1 MVKYDLL
8 SWIHLEYLYFSLFS
22 SVVIVFCVCVWPLE
36 KSIKGYKTR
45 LYNQLK
51 LRAKKHTKRSADL
64 HNRNIALYLV
74 GVLSATPE
82 MIKGVLAW
90 LVFCWFFAWE
100 KLSLKKHL
108 KRSQRP
114 IEIAAVARIYHFFGW
129 ICVHFFGWICVKK
142 TPKAAVWQNSFARVF
157 VPEKPTL
164 LSRLAGYPLVEKR
177 ETNKHGS
184 RLGEQMDGFHKDLE
198 WTMMNPLVF
207 SGMHMKSVLVITNS
221 RPISG

>member
-1 MVKYDLL
+1 MVKCVLL
-8 SWIHLEYLYFSLFS
+8 SWIHLEYLY
-22 SVVIVFCVCVWPLE
+22 
-36 KSIKGYKTR
+36 KTR
-45 LYNQLK
+45 LYNKLE
-51 LRAKKHTKRSADL
+51 LRAKKHTKRTADL
-64 HNRNIALYLV
+64 HTIATLPC
-74 GVLSATPE
+74 T
-82 MIKGVLAW
+82 W
-90 LVFCWFFAWE
+90 LVCCQRHPRWSKEFWPGWCSVGFCLGETFF
-100 KLSLKKHL
+100 KKKHL

-129 ICVHFFGWICVKK
+129 MCVKK

-164 LSRLAGYPLVEKR
+164 LGSRLTGYPLLEKR

-198 WTMMNPLVF
+198 WTMMNPLIF
-207 SGMHMKSVLVITNS
+207 SGMHMKSVLVITNL